1 MTTPGADS
9 TEKALVNADQTA
21 AAGSGLAEPPAR
33 GNEPPTPANGK
44 KQNIRVSPAV
54 LDASRKDG
62 DELLRSLRTTPLG
75 LTQKEAEERSRT
87 TGPNEVAQE
96 RPQGWPIRLLKIIR
110 NPLVILLATL
120 SAVSFVTGDARAGTV
135 MAAMVVLSV
144 ALRFFQEARAD
155 AAAAKL
161 KAMIH
166 VTATVI
172 RDGNAKEM
180 PLRDLVPGDVIKLSA
195 GDMIPGDV
203 RVIASKDL
211 FVSQGSLTG
220 ESLPVEKFHDCET
233 KDVSSPAELMNTC
246 FMGTSVQSGTATAV
260 VVTTGVN
267 TYLGSMADS
276 ITEEQA
282 PTSFDQGLNRF
293 TWLMIRFM
301 AVMVPL
307 VFVINGFTKHDWK
320 GAFFFA
326 MAVAVGLTPEMLP
339 MIVSVCLSKGAL
351 AMSRRKVIVKRLNA
365 IQNFGGMDVL
375 CTDKTGTLTEDRV
388 VLQRHC
394 NVAGRETE
402 EVLLDGYLIS
412 HFQTGLKNLLDQAIL
427 DSPDFH
433 GQTVVEKHRK
443 LDEIPFDFTRRMMSV
458 LVENPEGKAIL
469 LTKGAPEEVFHQC
482 SHFELDG
489 KISPMDPNLI
499 VGLKEEYASLSN
511 DGFRVLAVATKEL
524 PGKQACS
531 KDDERELVLKGYV
544 AFLDPPKDTA
554 RRAIEALH
562 NHGVAVKILTGDN
575 DLISRKVCK
584 DVGLLPDPMLL
595 GADVEKMSDAELAGA
610 AEKTTLF
617 ARLSPAHKQ
626 RVIRALRNKGHVVG
640 FMGDGINDAPALRA
654 ADIGISVDTATDIAK
669 DSADLIL
676 LEKDLM
682 VLEGG
687 VIEGRKVFANI
698 LKYIRMGASSNFGN
712 MFSVLGA
719 SAFLPFIPMAPIQV
733 LTNNLLYDFSQIPIP
748 VDAVDE
754 EQVARP
760 RPWNIDEITRFILYL
775 GPISSIFDYTTF
787 FVMLWVFNCWDP
799 SRAKVFQTGWF
810 VESLMTQTLIIHV
823 IRTNKVPFIQS
834 RASWPL
840 TVTTLSIMAFGMWLP
855 YSPLASALGLT
866 QLPVKYWPILMLTL
880 LGYMSL
886 TQLIKVWL
894 LRKKWI

>member
-1 MTTPGADS
+1 MTKPDADN
-9 TEKALVNADQTA
+9 TAEALVD
-21 AAGSGLAEPPAR
+21 AAGIASAKPAEPPFRPA
-33 GNEPPTPANGK
+33 EPPGPRNTK
-44 KQNIRVSPAV
+44 TENIHVSPAV
-54 LDASRKDG
+54 LDATRKDG
-62 DELLRSLRTTPLG
+62 EELLRDLRTSLGG
-75 LTQKEAEERSRT
+75 LTQAEAEERART

-96 RPQGWPIRLLKIIR
+96 RRQGWPVRLLKIIR

-120 SAVSFVTGDARAGTV
+120 SAISFGTGDARAGTV
-135 MAAMVVLSV
+135 MAVMVALSV
-144 ALRFFQEARAD
+144 GLRFLQEARAD

-172 RDGNAKEM
+172 RDSEAREM
-180 PLRDLVPGDVIKLSA
+180 PLRDLVPGDIINLSA

-203 RVIASKDL
+203 RVLSSKDL

-220 ESLPVEKFHDCET
+220 ESLPVEKFHDAET
-233 KDVSSPAELMNTC
+233 NVVSSPTELKNTC

-260 VVTTGVN
+260 VITTGVR
-267 TYLGSMADS
+267 TYLGSMAGS
-276 ITEEQA
+276 ITEDRTT
-282 PTSFDQGLNRF
+282 TSFDQGLNRF
-293 TWLMIRFM
+293 TWLMIQLM

-307 VFVINGFTKHDWK
+307 VFLINGFTKHDWK

-351 AMSRRKVIVKRLNA
+351 AMSRKKVIVKRLNA

-412 HFQTGLKNLLDQAIL
+412 HFQTGLKNLLDRAIL

-433 GQTVVEKHRK
+433 GQALVEKYKK
-443 LDEIPFDFTRRMMSV
+443 LDELPFDFTRRMMSV
-458 LVENPEGKAIL
+458 LVEDPEGKAIL
-469 LTKGAPEEVFHQC
+469 LTKGAPEEIFHQC

-489 KISPMDPNLI
+489 KMSPMEPSLI

-511 DGFRVLAVATKEL
+511 DGFRVLAVATKQL
-524 PGKQACS
+524 PGKQICS

-544 AFLDPPKDTA
+544 AFLDPPKNTA
-554 RRAIEALH
+554 GRAIEALH
-562 NHGVAVKILTGDN
+562 KHGVAVKILTGDN
-575 DLISRKVCK
+575 HLISRKVCK
-584 DVGLLPDPMLL
+584 DVGLSADPMLL
-595 GADVEKMSDAELAGA
+595 GGDVEKMSDPELAEA
-610 AEKTTLF
+610 AEKTILF

-626 RVIRALRNKGHVVG
+626 RVIRVLRGKGHVVG

-669 DSADLIL
+669 ESADLIL

-687 VIEGRKVFANI
+687 VTEGRKVFANI

-733 LTNNLLYDFSQIPIP
+733 LTNNLLYDFSQVPIPI
-748 VDAVDE
+748 DAVDE

-760 RPWNIDEITRFILYL
+760 RPWNIDEIKRFILFI

-799 SRAKVFQTGWF
+799 SRAAVFQTGWF

-823 IRTNKVPFIQS
+823 IRTNKIPFIQS

-855 YSPLASALGLT
+855 SSPLASSLGLT
-866 QLPVKYWPILMLTL
+866 QLPRMYWPILMLTL
-880 LGYMSL
+880 LGYVSL
-886 TQLIKVWL
+886 TQVIKVWL

>member
-1 MTTPGADS
+1 M
-9 TEKALVNADQTA
+9 
-21 AAGSGLAEPPAR
+21 
-33 GNEPPTPANGK
+33 
-44 KQNIRVSPAV
+44 
-54 LDASRKDG
+54 
-62 DELLRSLRTTPLG
+62 G
-75 LTQKEAEERSRT
+75 LTQAEAENRAHT
-87 TGPNEVAQE
+87 TGPNELARE
-96 RPQGWPIRLLKIIR
+96 RRQGWFVRLLKIIR
-110 NPLVILLATL
+110 NPLVILLGTL
-120 SAVSFVTGDARAGTV
+120 SAVSFATGDARAGTV
-135 MAAMVVLSV
+135 MAAMVALSV
-144 ALRFFQEARAD
+144 TLRFLQEARAD

-166 VTATVI
+166 VTATVL
-172 RDGNAKEM
+172 RDGAAKEI

-195 GDMIPGDV
+195 GDMMPGDA
-203 RVIASKDL
+203 RLLASKDF
-211 FVSQGSLTG
+211 FVTQGSLTG
-220 ESLPVEKFHDCET
+220 ESFPVEKFHDPLT
-233 KDVSSPAELMNTC
+233 KDVNSPTELNNMC
-246 FMGTSVQSGTATAV
+246 FMGTSVESGTATAV

-267 TYLGSMADS
+267 TYLGSMAGS
-276 ITEEQA
+276 ITEEPP
-282 PTSFDQGLNRF
+282 PTSFDQGLSRF
-293 TWLMIRFM
+293 TWLMIRLM

-307 VFVINGFTKHDWK
+307 VFFINGFTKHDWK
-320 GAFFFA
+320 SAFFFA
-326 MAVAVGLTPEMLP
+326 LAVAVGLTPEMLP

-351 AMSRRKVIVKRLNA
+351 AMSRKKVIVKRLNS

-394 NVAGRETE
+394 NVAGVETE

-412 HFQTGLKNLLDQAIL
+412 YFQTGLKNLLDRAIL
-427 DSPDFH
+427 ESADFH
-433 GQTVVEKHRK
+433 GQGDVAKYKK

-458 LVENPEGKAIL
+458 LVQDPEGKTIL
-469 LTKGAPEEVFHQC
+469 LTKGAPEEVFLQC

-489 KISPMDPNLI
+489 TLSPMDPKLI

-511 DGFRVLAVATKEL
+511 DGFRVLAVARKEL
-524 PGKQACS
+524 TGKQLCI
-531 KDDERELVLKGYV
+531 KDDERNLVLKGYV
-544 AFLDPPKDTA
+544 AFLDPPKATA
-554 RRAIEALH
+554 GRAIQALH

-575 DLISRKVCK
+575 QLISRKVCK
-584 DVGLLPDPMLL
+584 DVGLSADPMLL
-595 GADVEKMSDAELAGA
+595 GADVEKMSDSELSDA
-610 AEKTTLF
+610 AEKASLF

-626 RVIRALRNKGHVVG
+626 RVIRVLRGKGHVVG

-669 DSADLIL
+669 ESASLIL

-698 LKYIRMGASSNFGN
+698 IKYIRMGASSNFGN

-719 SAFLPFIPMAPIQV
+719 SAFLPYIPMAPIQV
-733 LTNNLLYDFSQIPIP
+733 LSNNLLYDFSQVPIP
-748 VDAVDE
+748 TDAVDD

-760 RPWNIDEITRFILYL
+760 RPWNIAEITRFILYI

-799 SRAKVFQTGWF
+799 SRASLFQTGWF

-823 IRTNKVPFIQS
+823 IRTNRIPFVQS

-840 TVTTLSIMAFGMWLP
+840 TMTTLSIMALGIWLP
-855 YSPLASALGLT
+855 YSPLSPSLGLAH
-866 QLPVKYWPILMLTL
+866 LPRLYWPILLLTL
-880 LGYMSL
+880 FSYMIL
-886 TQLIKVWL
+886 TQAIKGCL

>member
-1 MTTPGADS
+1 V
-9 TEKALVNADQTA
+9 ALVNSAET
-21 AAGSGLAEPPAR
+21 GPSSAEPPAR
-33 GNEPPTPANGK
+33 PDGPAIATK
-44 KQNIRVSPAV
+44 AKHQAIRVSPAV
-54 LDASRKDG
+54 LDAAGKEG
-62 DELLRSLRTTPLG
+62 EELLRSLRTTTAG
-75 LTQKEAEERSRT
+75 LTQTEAEERART
-87 TGPNEVAQE
+87 AGPNEVAQE
-96 RPQGWPIRLLKIIR
+96 RRQGWFLRLMKIVR
-110 NPLVILLATL
+110 NPLVILLAAL
-120 SAVSFVTGDARAGTV
+120 SAVSFATGDARAGTV
-135 MAAMVVLSV
+135 MAGMVVLSV
-144 ALRFFQEARAD
+144 ALRFIQEARAD
-155 AAAAKL
+155 SAAAKL

-172 RDGNAKEM
+172 RDGGAKEM
-180 PLRDLVPGDVIKLSA
+180 PLRDLVPGDVVKLSA

-203 RVIASKDL
+203 RVLSCKDL

-220 ESLPVEKFHDCET
+220 ESLPVEKFHDPET
-233 KDVSSPAELMNTC
+233 KTEVSSSPTEIKNTC

-260 VVTTGVN
+260 VVATGIH
-267 TYLGSMADS
+267 TYLGSMAGS
-276 ITEEQA
+276 ITEAQA
-282 PTSFDQGLNRF
+282 PSSFDQGLSRF

-307 VFVINGFTKHDWK
+307 VFFINGFTKHDWK

-339 MIVSVCLSKGAL
+339 MIVSVCLAKGAL
-351 AMSRRKVIVKRLNA
+351 AMSRKKVIVKRLNA

-394 NVAGRETE
+394 NVAGRESE

-412 HFQTGLKNLLDQAIL
+412 YFQTGLKNLLDVAIL

-433 GQTVVEKHRK
+433 GKAVVEKCKK

-458 LVENPEGKAIL
+458 LVEDPEGKAVL
-469 LTKGAPEEVFHQC
+469 LTKGAPEEIFHQC

-489 KISPMDPNLI
+489 KVSPMEPNLM

-511 DGFRVLAVATKEL
+511 DGFRVLAVARKEL

-531 KDDERELVLKGYV
+531 KDDERDLVLKGYV
-544 AFLDPPKDTA
+544 AFLDPPKNTA
-554 RRAIEALH
+554 GRAIEALH
-562 NHGVAVKILTGDN
+562 KHGVGVKILTGDN
-575 DLISRKVCK
+575 DLISRKVCR
-584 DVGLLPDPMLL
+584 DVGLSADPMLL
-595 GADVEKMSDAELAGA
+595 GADIEKMPDAELADA

-626 RVIRALRNKGHVVG
+626 RVIRALRGKGHVVG

-654 ADIGISVDTATDIAK
+654 ADIGISV
-669 DSADLIL
+669 
-676 LEKDLM
+676 
-682 VLEGG
+682 
-687 VIEGRKVFANI
+687 EGRKVFANI

-733 LTNNLLYDFSQIPIP
+733 LTNNLLYDFSQVPIPI
-748 VDAVDE
+748 DSVDE

-760 RPWNIDEITRFILYL
+760 RPWNIDEIKRFILCV
-775 GPISSIFDYTTF
+775 GPISSIFDYSTF
-787 FVMLWVFNCWDP
+787 FVMLWVFHCWDP
-799 SRAKVFQTGWF
+799 SRASVFQTGWF

-823 IRTNKVPFIQS
+823 IRTNKVPFLQS

-840 TVTTLSIMAFGMWLP
+840 TVTTLCIMALGIWLP
-855 YSPLASALGLT
+855 YSPLASSLGLT
-866 QLPVKYWPILMLTL
+866 SLPRMYWPILMLTL
-880 LGYMSL
+880 LSYMGL
-886 TQLIKVWL
+886 TQVIKVWL